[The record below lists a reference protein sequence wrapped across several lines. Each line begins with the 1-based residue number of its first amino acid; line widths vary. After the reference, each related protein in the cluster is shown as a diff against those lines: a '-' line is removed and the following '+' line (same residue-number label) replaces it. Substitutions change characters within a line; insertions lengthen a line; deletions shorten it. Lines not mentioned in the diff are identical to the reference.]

1 MKGSISYNSFVL
13 NNRDSISGVKIS
25 SSNLFSKGSGIL
37 TALSSENIGWKI
49 ERIFFITSE
58 LPEERGDHAHKTCKQ
73 VFVCVSGEV
82 KIVCN
87 DGNSE
92 KEFQLSG
99 LGNNLYVPPGIWVSI
114 KMGSK
119 TSIAV
124 ITDQTY
130 DESDYIRNWGDF
142 MIYTGN
148 T

>member
-1 MKGSISYNSFVL
+1 MLNGKNSISDV
-13 NNRDSISGVKIS
+13 IIS
-25 SSNLFSKGSGIL
+25 SSNVFSKGSGIL
-37 TALSSENIGWKI
+37 IAFSNENIGWNI

-73 VFVCVSGEV
+73 FFVCVSGEV
-82 KIVCN
+82 KILCK

-99 LGNNLYVPPGIWVSI
+99 LGNNLYVPPGIWVNI
-114 KMGSK
+114 NMGSK

-124 ITDQTY
+124 ITDQTF
-130 DESDYIRNWGDF
+130 DESDYIRNWDDF

-148 T
+148 K

>member
-1 MKGSISYNSFVL
+1 MLNDRASIS
-13 NNRDSISGVKIS
+13 DVKIS

-37 TALSSENIGWKI
+37 TALSSKNIGWKI
-49 ERIFFITSE
+49 ERIFFISSE

-82 KIVCN
+82 SIVCN

-99 LGNNLYVPPGIWVSI
+99 LGNNLYVPPGIWVNINMS
-114 KMGSK
+114 SK

-124 ITDQTY
+124 ITDKTY
-130 DESDYIRNWGDF
+130 DESDYIRNWDDF
-142 MIYTGN
+142 MIYLEN
-148 T
+148 K